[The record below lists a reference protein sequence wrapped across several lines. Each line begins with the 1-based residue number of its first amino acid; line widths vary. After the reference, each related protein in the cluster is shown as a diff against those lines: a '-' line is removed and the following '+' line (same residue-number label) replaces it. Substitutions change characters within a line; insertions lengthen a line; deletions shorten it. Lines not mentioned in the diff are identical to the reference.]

1 MPGATDLARSTADP
15 AGARGG
21 LAFALGSAAT
31 FGTAGVFAAALID
44 AGWSPAAAVTAR
56 ITVAALV
63 LTVPALVALRGRW
76 GVLVASWRPVV
87 AYGLVGVAGCQLC
100 YFNALEHLSVGVA
113 LLLEYLGTVL
123 VVGWIWLRTR
133 KAPRPL
139 TIGGAALAIAGLVL
153 VLDLTGAQRVDPVGV
168 VWALVAAVALATY
181 FVLSA
186 RTGDPLPPVV
196 TVWAGMLVAA
206 VTLALL
212 GAVGVL
218 RMDLRS
224 STVEFAGTRTSW
236 LVPVLGLAVVAAAAA
251 YLLGIAAARR
261 LGATVAS
268 FVGLTEVVFAVLFAW
283 LFLGQLPGA
292 VQLAGGAFIVGGA
305 ACVRLDELRKARAH
319 ERTTAPAG
327 YMVG

>member
-1 MPGATDLARSTADP
+1 MPATPAPTAT
-15 AGARGG
+15 AARGG

-31 FGTAGVFAAALID
+31 FGTAGVFASALID
-44 AGWSPAAAVTAR
+44 ADWSPAAAVTAR

-63 LTVPALVALRGRW
+63 LTIPALVVLRGRW
-76 GVLVASWRPVV
+76 RMLAASWRAVV

-123 VVGWIWLRTR
+123 VVGWVWARTR
-133 KAPRPL
+133 EAPRPL
-139 TIGGAALAIAGLVL
+139 TLGGTALALGGLVL

-168 VWALVAAVALATY
+168 VWGLVAAVALATY

-186 RTGDPLPPVV
+186 RTDDPLPPIV
-196 TVWAGMLVAA
+196 TVWGGMVVAA

-212 GAVGVL
+212 GLVGVL
-218 RMDLRS
+218 RMHVGS
-224 STVEFAGTRTSW
+224 STVSFAGTRTSW
-236 LVPVLGLAVVAAAAA
+236 LVPVLGLAVVAAALA
-251 YLLGIAAARR
+251 YLLGIEAARR

-283 LFLGQLPGA
+283 LFLAQLPGA
-292 VQLAGGAFIVGGA
+292 VQLLGGVLIVGGA
-305 ACVRLDELRKARAH
+305 ACVRVDELRKARVARR
-319 ERTTAPAG
+319 EALTAPAG

>member
-1 MPGATDLARSTADP
+1 MPAAVEPVDTTAR
-15 AGARGG
+15 RG

-31 FGTAGVFAAALID
+31 FGTAGVFAAALIEAD
-44 AGWSPAAAVTAR
+44 WSPAAAVTAR
-56 ITVAALV
+56 ISVAALV
-63 LTVPALVALRGRW
+63 LTIPALFALRGRW
-76 GVLVASWRPVV
+76 STLVASWRPVV

-100 YFNALEHLSVGVA
+100 YFNALEHLSVAVA

-139 TIGGAALAIAGLVL
+139 TIGGTALAIGGLVL
-153 VLDLTGAQRVDPVGV
+153 VLDLTGTQRVDPIGV
-168 VWALVAAVALATY
+168 MWGLIAAVALATY

-186 RTGDPLPPVV
+186 RTGDPLPPIV
-196 TVWAGMLVAA
+196 TVWAGMVVAA
-206 VTLALL
+206 VTLGAL

-218 RMDLRS
+218 RMRVGAT
-224 STVEFAGTRTSW
+224 TVSFAGTETSW

-251 YLLGIAAARR
+251 YLLGVAAARR

-292 VQLAGGAFIVGGA
+292 IQLAGGALIVGGA
-305 ACVRLDELRKARAH
+305 ACVRIDELRKARAA
-319 ERTTAPAG
+319 RQLAVSAPAG